1 MPELINPHDR
11 FFKEA
16 LSRQEVAVDFLRHYL
31 PPEVTALL
39 DLSSL
44 QLSKDSFVDEALQ
57 EHFSDLLYAVRLL
70 GAGGVYIYVLFEHK
84 SYADPLVALQLL
96 RYMVRV
102 WDYALRQEARL
113 WPIVPVVMYHGAARW
128 PIPLDFQSLF
138 EAPEALRAYLPAFR
152 YWLCDLSAY
161 SDEELKGE
169 VGLRAALLLLKH
181 VLRVDLHD
189 RLPEMAQLWYDLS
202 RQKTGLAY
210 VEAMLRYLVGA
221 TDRITERDLR
231 EVVEAVIP
239 EGGALMMTIAQQWLE
254 RGLQQGLQQGEQ
266 RGEQRGQ
273 RAGLRQGLLAGIR
286 LGLKLKF
293 GAEGVA
299 LLPEIYRIEDV
310 ALLQALQDAL
320 ETVSSPP
327 ELRRLYQGT
336 N

>member
-84 SYADPLVALQLL
+84 SYDEPLVALQLL

-102 WDYALRQEARL
+102 WDYALRQRARL
-113 WPIVPVVMYHGAARW
+113 WPIVPVVVYHGVARW
-128 PIPLDFQSLF
+128 PIPLDFHSLF
-138 EAPEALRAYLPAFR
+138 DVPEPLKPYLPAYR

-161 SDEELKGE
+161 TDDQVKGE

-181 VLRVDLHD
+181 IFSAGLAG
-189 RLPEMAQLWYDLS
+189 RLPALAALWYDLS
-202 RQKTGLAY
+202 RQKTGLGY
-210 VEAMLRYLVGA
+210 VEAMLRYLA
-221 TDRITERDLR
+221 TAAERVTER
-231 EVVEAVIP
+231 EVRAAVEGALP
-239 EGGALMMTIAQQWLE
+239 EGDAIMSTLAQHWIELGTQ
-254 RGLQQGLQQGEQ
+254 RGL
-266 RGEQRGQ
+266 
-273 RAGLRQGLLAGIR
+273 
-286 LGLKLKF
+286 
-293 GAEGVA
+293 
-299 LLPEIYRIEDV
+299 
-310 ALLQALQDAL
+310 
-320 ETVSSPP
+320 
-327 ELRRLYQGT
+327 
-336 N
+336 